1 MKNNK
6 KIYCRVKYDNYYCI
20 IALKTTHTNMYV
32 CIYLSNYKIVY
43 TNKND
48 FFYHAIQNL
57 VAFKKINKYGT
68 YVDFYIKIIKIK
80 I

>member
-1 MKNNK
+1 
-6 KIYCRVKYDNYYCI
+6 
-20 IALKTTHTNMYV
+20 MYV